1 MQDRW
6 KIHKFG
12 GSSLAD
18 AGCFRRV
25 AGIVLDMT
33 GDRLGI
39 VVSAMGGMTDAL
51 LNLAVLAERDD
62 VDYAAKLD
70 AIGERYAGTAREL
83 LDGDRLVPV
92 LDAWSKDSE
101 DVRDVL
107 KAIALVKS
115 APQRSRDV
123 VAGYG
128 EIWSARLLAA
138 YLGQQ
143 APERAGTW
151 S

>member
-1 MQDRW
+1 MDTRW

-18 AGCFRRV
+18 ADCFRRV
-25 AGIVLDMT
+25 AGLMLDRDDARM
-33 GDRLGI
+33 GV

-51 LNLAVLAERDD
+51 LNLVMLAERDD
-62 VDYAAKLD
+62 DSFNAELH
-70 AIGERYAGTAREL
+70 AIGERYTSTAQAL
-83 LDGDRLVPV
+83 LEGDALVSV
-92 LDAWSKDSE
+92 LDAWSHDAE

-115 APQRSRDV
+115 AQQRSRDV

-138 YLGQQ
+138 LLGQQ
-143 APERAGTW
+143 SGG
-151 S
+151 